1 MQIKMRMF
9 MLFFAVLAVAGVGHA
24 QTGHGAQL
32 TITPYGFGASTNVYA
47 APCNVSVIGTPV
59 QGGVVGTPSSTGGG
73 CSSVGQMNLIGNIPA
88 GNNSYSD
95 TTQVAGAN
103 VVYQFVSV
111 CPSAGCTN
119 MTAGNSPPSVQ
130 IAVTL
135 PKVSTPPV
143 APIVPGVAA
152 VTGFN

>member
-1 MQIKMRMF
+1 MKVRFQ
-9 MLFFAVLAVAGVGHA
+9 MLLIAVAVMFCGSVAHA
-24 QTGHGAQL
+24 QTGHGAQV
-32 TITPYGFGASTNVYA
+32 TVTPYGFGASTNVYA
-47 APCNVSVIGTPV
+47 APCNVAVIGTPV